1 MSQYIANL
9 DTAIKKLNP
18 RCTICGAEVSFF
30 GFARPRKI
38 IINGQRHTIPLR
50 RVRCKNKH
58 WGDTHVILPDFAS
71 PHKHYSVF
79 DIELAVADMETRI
92 RPEDIDCAADASTIR
107 RWHASFKAKAQR
119 LTAGLQAVLVVNFDR
134 AVSEVATIVK
144 TSLERLA
151 SALDKFPAIDSSDF
165 LFSRS
170 NLIISNFHHTHT
182 LHGLTEDSFV
192 RMWTCP

>member
-1 MSQYIANL
+1 VSQYIADL
-9 DTAIKKLNP
+9 DTTIKKLNP
-18 RCTICGAEVSFF
+18 RCITCGGEVSLF

-38 IINGQRHTIPLR
+38 IINGQHHTMPLR
-50 RVRCKNKH
+50 RVRCKNKQC
-58 WGDTHVILPDFAS
+58 GDTHVILPDFAS

-79 DIELAVADMETRI
+79 DIELAVADMETKI

-107 RWHASFKAKAQR
+107 RWHASFKSKAHR

-134 AVSEVATIVK
+134 AVSEVATVVK

-151 SALDKFPAIDSSDF
+151 SVLDSFPAIDSSDF

-170 NLIISNFHHTHT
+170 NLIISNFNHTHT
-182 LHGLTEDSFV
+182 LHGLTDASLV
-192 RMWTCP
+192 KMWTCP